1 MEYTYR
7 VFDSCLCS
15 DPLDRL
21 YNDAFCLLV
30 GSHLS
35 LFYNLINIGRSLVL
49 RLGTHRL
56 DELLLSLSST
66 QRTDMLQLIASLGNE
81 LIQFF
86 LTVLYDI
93 LLCSKHLAHRI

>member
-15 DPLDRL
+15 YPLDRL
-21 YNDAFCLLV
+21 YNDAFCLLI

-35 LFYNLINIGRSLVL
+35 LFYNLINVCRSLVL
-49 RLGTHRL
+49 RLGTHSL
-56 DELLLSLSST
+56 DELFLSFSST
-66 QRTDMLQLIASLGNE
+66 KPSDMLQLVALLGNE

-86 LTVLYDI
+86 LTVLYYI
-93 LLCSKHLAHRI
+93 LLSSKHLAHRI